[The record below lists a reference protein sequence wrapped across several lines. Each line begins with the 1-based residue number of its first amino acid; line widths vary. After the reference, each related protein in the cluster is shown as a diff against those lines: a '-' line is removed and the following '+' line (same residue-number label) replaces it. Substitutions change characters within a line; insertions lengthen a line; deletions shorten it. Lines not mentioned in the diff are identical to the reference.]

1 MPQTRAK
8 LTTPRYRKRHSV
20 GFMPVAPKRTRYTG
34 ILHRSRHSTAMEHKE
49 HTQTLED
56 DLEYELLKI

>member
-34 ILHRSRHSTAMEHKE
+34 ILHRSRHSTVAESK
-49 HTQTLED
+49 D
-56 DLEYELLKI
+56 ANYLKKQI

>member
-34 ILHRSRHSTAMEHKE
+34 ILHRSRHSTVAESKDANYPKKNKL
-49 HTQTLED
+49 TGI
-56 DLEYELLKI
+56 K

>member
-34 ILHRSRHSTAMEHKE
+34 ILHRSRHSTAMEQKE
-49 HTQTLED
+49 HTLTLED
-56 DLEYELLKI
+56 DLEYELQKI